1 MTLADCQKSL
11 KKRLIDSDIICGQL
25 VVSFEG
31 DQYTFNNPESIS
43 DWIESGQFDKTTSK
57 VRGTTL

>member
-1 MTLADCQKSL
+1 MTLIDIQKAL
-11 KKRLIDSDIICGQL
+11 KKRLIESEIICGQL
-25 VVSFEG
+25 IVPFEG
-31 DQYTFNNPESIS
+31 DEYIFNNPESIS